1 MPNYPTVSRQAVD
14 GFLKIYNQ
22 GGLVLLFDSTS
33 RKAMKDFADVCLRS
47 YVIDL
52 QEQAAKLLAAKKAL
66 VEKQS
71 AAGVPATDA
80 IATVPVPQS
89 APQKSSIILTDN

>member
-1 MPNYPTVSRQAVD
+1 MGFPTVNLQAVE
-14 GFLKIYNQ
+14 GFLKVYNS
-22 GGLVLLFDSTS
+22 GGLYLLFDAKS
-33 RKAMKDFADVCLRS
+33 KQAMVDFCNVALKS

>member
-1 MPNYPTVSRQAVD
+1 MGFPTVNLQAVE
-14 GFLKIYNQ
+14 GFLKVYNS
-22 GGLVLLFDSTS
+22 GGLYLLFDAKS
-33 RKAMKDFADVCLRS
+33 KQAMVDFANIALKS
-47 YVIDL
+47 YVTDL

-80 IATVPVPQS
+80 IATVPVPQA